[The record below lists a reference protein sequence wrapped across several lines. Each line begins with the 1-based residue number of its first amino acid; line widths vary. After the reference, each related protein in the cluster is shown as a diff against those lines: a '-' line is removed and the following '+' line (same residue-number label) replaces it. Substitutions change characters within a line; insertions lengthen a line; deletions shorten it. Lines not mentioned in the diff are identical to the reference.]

1 MKSLFYNFSVIALS
15 AAFAWSGAANQ
26 DSENCENVQF
36 EGVAQLG
43 FIEVAPGVTV
53 LGALPTPVIVAGVP
67 GLMSSVITGVRSS
80 GGKDQGAQHYTLR
93 HTFVSTDPARPG
105 GFSTEDR
112 AVAAPAGKDPNVSI
126 INDVLTIV
134 SGDGIFENATG
145 FMMNHAIVDLTEF
158 TLTFATHGRICG
170 ADL

>member
-26 DSENCENVQF
+26 DPDNCENVQF

-43 FIEVAPGVTV
+43 FIEVAPGVNV
-53 LGALPTPVIVAGVP
+53 LGAFPTPVTIARVP

-80 GGKDQGAQHYTLR
+80 GANGQGAQHYTLM

-105 GFSTEDR
+105 RFSTEDR
-112 AVAAPAGKDPNVSI
+112 AVA
-126 INDVLTIV
+126 
-134 SGDGIFENATG
+134 
-145 FMMNHAIVDLTEF
+145 
-158 TLTFATHGRICG
+158 
-170 ADL
+170 